1 MPTVNHS
8 NIKLTKKEVNSMKKF
23 IYFFTVILS
32 LVLSFSANAGNFTEK
47 DVEKFITDMGT
58 QSKNILSNTKL
69 TAKELDVQYKK
80 FTDKIVDSEWVARFI
95 LGQHY
100 KQLTQAQRDEFTK
113 LYREYLLENYIPKL
127 KDYNKDLKVSKINKQ
142 KDTVYMVYTTTK
154 DGAGRNVNVN
164 FRVIER
170 NNKLLITDIIPEGIS
185 FISSQRTDI
194 NSALTNQGYN
204 KFIESLKKK
213 INK

>member
-8 NIKLTKKEVNSMKKF
+8 NIKLTKKEVNNMKKF

-194 NSALTNQGYN
+194 NSALTNQGYE
-204 KFIESLKKK
+204 KFIVSLKKK

>member
-1 MPTVNHS
+1 
-8 NIKLTKKEVNSMKKF
+8 MKKF
-23 IYFFTVILS
+23 IYFFTAILS
-32 LVLSFSANAGNFTEK
+32 LVLSFSVNAGNFTEK

-69 TAKELDVQYKK
+69 TAKELDSQYKK

-95 LGQHY
+95 LSQHY

-113 LYREYLLENYIPKL
+113 LYKEYLLENYIPKL